1 MSGVGGD
8 REMKHKERYKVVA
21 NQCVEKLMEREQLYN
36 VPEPFELMSDDDYVS
51 MMRVKLFRVQQGS
64 DMRAVVD
71 DLEDLIAYAVVLL
84 DRWKSRT
91 KVKEVDEQ

>member
-1 MSGVGGD
+1 
-8 REMKHKERYKVVA
+8 MKHKERYRVVA
-21 NQCVEKLMEREQLYN
+21 NQCVEKLMKREQLYN
-36 VPEPFELMSDDDYVS
+36 VPEPLELMSDDDYVS
-51 MMRVKLFRVQQGS
+51 MIRVKLFRVQQGS

-84 DRWKSRT
+84 DRGKSRT